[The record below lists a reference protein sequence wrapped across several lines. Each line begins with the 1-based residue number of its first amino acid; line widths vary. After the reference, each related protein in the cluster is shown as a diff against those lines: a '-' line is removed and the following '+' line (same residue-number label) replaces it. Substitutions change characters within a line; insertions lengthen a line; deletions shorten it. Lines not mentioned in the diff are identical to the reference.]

1 MEYARV
7 STANQ
12 DLDRQ
17 IGALRQV
24 GIAPERI
31 HVDKLAYAAHL
42 RETGHTIVEVVAETG
57 ITRTTLYR
65 HVPPRSP
72 ESAAAGPVSVAES
85 DPGATT

>member
-1 MEYARV
+1 M
-7 STANQ
+7 ANQ

-42 RETGHTIVEVVAETG
+42 RETGHTIVEVVARNG

-65 HVPPRSP
+65 HLTPRPP
-72 ESAAAGPVSVAES
+72 ESVTAEPVSVADS
-85 DPGATT
+85 DPGATA